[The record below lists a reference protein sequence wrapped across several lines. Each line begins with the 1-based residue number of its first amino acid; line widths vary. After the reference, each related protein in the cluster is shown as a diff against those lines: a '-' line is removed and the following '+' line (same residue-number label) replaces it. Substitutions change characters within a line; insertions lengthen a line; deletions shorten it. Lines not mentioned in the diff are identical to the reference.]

1 MRPQLQSRECY
12 AWFDSSRATTGTDPR
27 PRHEKQ
33 TLVCRKEGATLLC
46 TSLSVLPQS
55 ILVQNT
61 WYRVDRCKQS
71 YQSVTHSH
79 WKHSILCKRFY
90 IRTYQALLHF
100 SNQAYIHQYF
110 TKKLL
115 FKGIPRDG
123 DWLHRDPGQ
132 KSPRN
137 YSFWVLSCPPV
148 VSYTPQKIPA

>member
-1 MRPQLQSRECY
+1 MSFSILLEYMQIYRAPTPLLSLRSTGRSMRPQLQSRECY
-12 AWFDSSRATTGTDPR
+12 AWLHGSRATTGTDSR
-27 PRHEKQ
+27 SRHEKQ

-55 ILVQNT
+55 ILVQNR

-110 TKKLL
+110 TK
-115 FKGIPRDG
+115 
-123 DWLHRDPGQ
+123 
-132 KSPRN
+132 
-137 YSFWVLSCPPV
+137 
-148 VSYTPQKIPA
+148 